1 MNKQEKT
8 RIKFDYNGKSYT
20 LEFTADSLRRM
31 QNSGFN
37 FGDLESQAVTVG
49 EELFAGAFIANHQSV
64 PHRKR
69 VEIYHELCE
78 ESADGD
84 TITEI
89 LVAMVNEAFEEINQH
104 KGNVKWEVVDSTT
117 N

>member
-1 MNKQEKT
+1 MKQEKR

-20 LEFTADSLRRM
+20 LEFTADSLKRM
-31 QNSGFN
+31 QANGFN
-37 FGDLESQAVTVG
+37 FGDIASQVVTVG
-49 EELFAGAFIANHQSV
+49 EDLFAGAFIANHQSV

-69 VEIYHELCE
+69 VEIYHELSE
-78 ESADGD
+78 ESAEGD
-84 TITEI
+84 KITET

-117 N
+117 M